1 MEVIYSIFVP
11 LFDYDYIT
19 SFSTVKPRVLKICE
33 HSCHNLLTRTIKASA
48 HTKREPSTHST
59 PSQLST
65 KCRQLEKPKWKLPKK
80 FPFWHRLNVKGGIP
94 SPSPLHNP
102 PMRVQA
108 WQHRFVYRL
117 EATCGRLRLS
127 LPVTA
132 AIVSLQD
139 SSFNPTMPA
148 AMRAT
153 QRPWGRVMLS

>member
-33 HSCHNLLTRTIKASA
+33 QSCHNLLTRTIKAYA
-48 HTKREPSTHST
+48 HRKREPSIHSA
-59 PSQLST
+59 PSD
-65 KCRQLEKPKWKLPKK
+65 CRQTYTAEL
-80 FPFWHRLNVKGGIP
+80 
-94 SPSPLHNP
+94 
-102 PMRVQA
+102 VQA